1 MINPPTGRSD
11 LVLNYLNQDNWN
23 AYIHR
28 VTLGLFRDDHHHR
41 HIYHTLLFHYSITLW
56 RTFKG
61 GVKGG
66 AKSIHTHTTSLYL
79 TSHPTTYPAMF
90 GHVKVASICNTNGLV
105 ATYCYTDALP
115 RSCSSFV
122 TMENSALT

>member
-66 AKSIHTHTTSLYL
+66 GKKYSHTHNIIVSYKPSYYVPRHVWSCKSGVNMQHKRACCYL
-79 TSHPTTYPAMF
+79 LLHRCFAKKLLKFRYH
-90 GHVKVASICNTNGLV
+90 GK
-105 ATYCYTDALP
+105 
-115 RSCSSFV
+115 
-122 TMENSALT
+122 